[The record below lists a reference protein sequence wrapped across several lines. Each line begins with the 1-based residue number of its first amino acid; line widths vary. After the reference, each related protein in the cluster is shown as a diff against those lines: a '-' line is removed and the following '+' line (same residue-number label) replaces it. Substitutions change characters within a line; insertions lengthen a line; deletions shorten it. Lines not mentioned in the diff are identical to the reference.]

1 MRVGV
6 YFFVKNK
13 GGMSMIIVLSLL
25 IIGILANYSGL
36 IAEKLKLPSLI
47 GMMIVGMLI
56 GPSYLNLVPQ
66 GTLEISSTIKDVALV
81 TVLFIGGL
89 GISLEQIK
97 QIGRPAV
104 LLSVVPATLEG
115 FVIAFLSMKFLGF
128 TFIQGAILGFIIAA
142 VSPAVLIPSMISLI
156 DRKVGQDKA
165 IPQMLLVGASAD
177 DTIAI
182 TLFTTFLGVYLQN
195 QKGES
200 ISIVSQLI
208 SIPISIFA
216 SILVAFLL
224 FKISEFALRKVKN
237 DYIKV
242 VVVFIISLM
251 MRYAEKTTHTQYLN
265 SLLAVMIYGFFIR
278 NYMKESAQF
287 ILDKMN
293 NIWKY
298 GKLYLFSFVG
308 MAINPTLVGEY
319 IYVGL
324 FMLTISLSFRSVGVL
339 LALTGTNLNL
349 KERIFCVIAY
359 LPKATVQ
366 SAKSSIPLQMGVAGG
381 EIMQAI
387 AILSVLVT
395 APLGAIGIKLT
406 SDKLLNRKEEK
417 NSIMFIRHI
426 EKSMKD
432 II

>member
-1 MRVGV
+1 
-6 YFFVKNK
+6 
-13 GGMSMIIVLSLL
+13 MIIVLSLL

-89 GISLEQIK
+89 GISLDQIK

-366 SAKSSIPLQMGVAGG
+366 SAKSSIPIQMGVAGG

-406 SDKLLNRKEEK
+406 SDKLLNRKEDKYFDEV
-417 NSIMFIRHI
+417 
-426 EKSMKD
+426 MKYS
-432 II
+432 

>member
-13 GGMSMIIVLSLL
+13 GGMSLIIVLSLL

-47 GMMIVGMLI
+47 GMMIIGMLI

-89 GISLEQIK
+89 DISLDQIK

-128 TFIQGAILGFIIAA
+128 TFIQGSILGFIIAA

-366 SAKSSIPLQMGVAGG
+366 SAKSSIPIQMGVAGG

>member
-89 GISLEQIK
+89 GISLDQIK

-339 LALTGTNLNL
+339 LALKGTNLNL

-366 SAKSSIPLQMGVAGG
+366 SAKSSIPIQMGVAGG

-406 SDKLLNRKEEK
+406 SDKLLNRKEDKYFDEV
-417 NSIMFIRHI
+417 
-426 EKSMKD
+426 MKYS
-432 II
+432 